1 MATTEEESIEV
12 SVRIQKMTKRMA
24 VDLKT
29 LRRWR
34 DFAPN
39 LPGGPNLK
47 AIRKLALKDLRA
59 NKK

>member
-1 MATTEEESIEV
+1 
-12 SVRIQKMTKRMA
+12 MTKRMA

-39 LPGGPNLK
+39 LPGGPDLK
-47 AIRKLALKDLRA
+47 ALRKLALKDLRA